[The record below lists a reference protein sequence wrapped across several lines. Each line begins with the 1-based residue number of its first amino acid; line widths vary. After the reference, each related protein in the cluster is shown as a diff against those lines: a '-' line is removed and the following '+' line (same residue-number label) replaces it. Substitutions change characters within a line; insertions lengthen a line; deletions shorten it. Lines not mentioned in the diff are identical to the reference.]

1 VPPELLEPDAPEPA
15 RMLIIGAGLIGTSLG
30 LAVRRVWPAT
40 HVDAIDTAP
49 SPAAIHHHA
58 FHRLID
64 ASAPVPAHDLAVLA
78 CPVDAMPAWMERLAA
93 LPTAA
98 TVTDVGSVKRLPREA
113 ARAAGLTRF
122 VGGHPMAGASVAG
135 PALAAATLF
144 DGRPWFI
151 EPADAPADAVAAVR
165 ALIVACGG
173 QPVATEAD
181 AHDAMVAAVSHLPQL
196 VSSLLMSV
204 VHEAAGKDGLA
215 CAAGGLRDTTRLA
228 SSAAS
233 MWLPIFAA
241 NRDHL
246 APLVAELARRLAD
259 AAGTLGDGEAMARVF
274 EAANRHRR
282 DLDPPV

>member
-1 VPPELLEPDAPEPA
+1 
-15 RMLIIGAGLIGTSLG
+15 M
-30 LAVRRVWPAT
+30 RRAWPAT
-40 HVDAIDTAP
+40 HVDAIDAAP
-49 SPAAIHHHA
+49 SPAAVHHRA

-64 ASAPVPAHDLAVLA
+64 ASAPVPAYDLAVLA

-93 LPTAA
+93 LPTPG

-113 ARAAGLTRF
+113 ARNAGLTRF

-135 PALAAATLF
+135 PALATATLF

-173 QPVATEAD
+173 RPVPTEAD

-204 VHEAAGKDGLA
+204 VHESAGKDGLA

-282 DLDPPV
+282 DLEPGS